1 MRAVTP
7 AEPVKPRRADWTTML
22 VQRLLG
28 LLCYVF
34 FVLPYV
40 RKVHGLRDV
49 PAGRRLFVSNH
60 VSLLD
65 TILLGGIFWSRGR
78 VPILVL
84 GDRAVWREGGIR
96 RMLSSRVGFLIDRK
110 RATRERIAELRRF
123 GASLPEFDLVVFPE
137 GTRGDGVHVGKCQ
150 PGLRTV
156 AREAR
161 APIVPVFIG
170 NMQRVSSKHGR
181 FRAIRGLLQIEVRF
195 GPEIPAEECLRLPR
209 EEFLLQVRERIQALS
224 PPRT

>member
-1 MRAVTP
+1 
-7 AEPVKPRRADWTTML
+7 ML

-28 LLCYVF
+28 LLAYVL

-40 RKVHGLRDV
+40 RRLHGIREV
-49 PAGRRLFVSNH
+49 KAGRRLFVANH

-84 GDRAVWREGGIR
+84 GDRGVWHRNPVR
-96 RMLSSRVGFLIDRK
+96 RALSARVGFLIDR
-110 RATRERIAELRRF
+110 TRPTKERIGELRRF
-123 GASLPEFDLVVFPE
+123 GASLPGFDLVVFPE
-137 GTRGDGVHVGKCQ
+137 GRRGDGMHVGECQ
-150 PGLRTV
+150 PGLYYI

-161 APIVPVFIG
+161 APIVPVFIE

-181 FRAIRGLLQIEVRF
+181 FRPLRGLRRIQVRF
-195 GPEIPAEECLRLPR
+195 GPEIPPEHHLGLRR
-209 EEFLLQVRERIQALS
+209 EEFLRIVRERIQALA
-224 PPRT
+224 PRT